1 MVFKKL
7 RKKTFFPQRTM
18 SGLSK
23 TMECPICLEVR
34 DKNVIICKSG
44 HGACEDCAAT
54 LRGSRCHTCRGAL
67 LRSFLPNHPFNGT
80 VPAFQ
85 EMEQELRD
93 THKELQKERTARNET
108 EIEFAQY
115 KSQHEGLMQDIEA
128 QLPGNKRRRSE
139 VGESSTAMLA
149 APSRDGMIGRSI
161 QISGLVRSA
170 AYNGKKG
177 IVQGPH
183 GDTGKLV
190 VRLEEGKLVAMSHD
204 AIERCI
210 EVLE

>member
-1 MVFKKL
+1 
-7 RKKTFFPQRTM
+7 
-18 SGLSK
+18 
-23 TMECPICLEVR
+23 
-34 DKNVIICKSG
+34 
-44 HGACEDCAAT
+44 
-54 LRGSRCHTCRGAL
+54 
-67 LRSFLPNHPFNGT
+67 
-80 VPAFQ
+80 
-85 EMEQELRD
+85 
-93 THKELQKERTARNET
+93 
-108 EIEFAQY
+108 
-115 KSQHEGLMQDIEA
+115 MQDIEA

-139 VGESSTAMLA
+139 VGESSAAMLA

-190 VRLEEGKLVAMSHD
+190 VRLEEGRLVAMSHE